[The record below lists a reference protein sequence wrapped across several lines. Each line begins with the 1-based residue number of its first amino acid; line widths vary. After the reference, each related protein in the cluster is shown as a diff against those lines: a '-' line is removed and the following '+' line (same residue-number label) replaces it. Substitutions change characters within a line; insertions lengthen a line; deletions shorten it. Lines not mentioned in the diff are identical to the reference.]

1 MIKIIEKIQSK
12 HSTRTTDTP
21 QDTVDENN
29 VSTVDVYQVEAII
42 NPNDP
47 YQGINLEQ
55 VSYWSGGQN
64 KGLVI
69 TLHKII
75 NNSSLENRLCK
86 MALFQTTLCQ
96 LR

>member
-1 MIKIIEKIQSK
+1 MALNERDFSRMNLTTKMIKIIEKIQSK

-55 VSYWSGGQN
+55 VSY
-64 KGLVI
+64 
-69 TLHKII
+69 
-75 NNSSLENRLCK
+75 
-86 MALFQTTLCQ
+86 
-96 LR
+96 